1 MSKDIFKYEN
11 VEWSLPLLF
20 QYEAIWSSI
29 YKILKIYNI
38 DHPKINMFGSPSN
51 LWAGGRM
58 PTIYGKFKESTLI
71 NLFKYLKEL
80 NAVPTFTFT
89 STQLTEEDLKDDYA
103 NFLLDIAL
111 EYDARFIV
119 YSDILRDHIKSKKEN
134 ACIVASVIKSNFR
147 FQGPNRIEEP
157 TVENETNY
165 YNKLLKEY
173 DIVVVRPEYSMT
185 TLVEH
190 PEYIDDISRIEVL
203 INQLCIKNCPKM
215 QEHYRFSEE
224 FSRQTTRPDTS
235 FECIKTNM
243 RLKDGLRLNLAHS
256 TETVKKLVQ
265 NGVNKL
271 KLQGRG
277 LGWTATEIEY
287 LLYGQMFNVDGEYYH
302 IQVSLAPEDFD
313 KEQRYFVSLMQ
324 QY

>member
-1 MSKDIFKYEN
+1 MSKDFFKYGQN
-11 VEWSLPLLF
+11 IEWSLPLLF
-20 QYEAIWSSI
+20 QYEAIWSTI

-38 DHPKINMFGSPSN
+38 EPPKINMFGSPSN

-111 EYDARFIV
+111 EHDARFIV
-119 YSDILRDHIKSKKEN
+119 YSDILKDHIKSKKED

-147 FQGPNRIEEP
+147 FQGPDRIEEP

-173 DIVVVRPEYSMT
+173 DVVVVRPEYSMT

-203 INQLCIKNCPKM
+203 INQLCIKTVQKCRNTTDFPKNF
-215 QEHYRFSEE
+215 QDKQQSLT
-224 FSRQTTRPDTS
+224 QTL
-235 FECIKTNM
+235 NV
-243 RLKDGLRLNLAHS
+243 LKQ
-256 TETVKKLVQ
+256 TCV
-265 NGVNKL
+265 
-271 KLQGRG
+271 
-277 LGWTATEIEY
+277 
-287 LLYGQMFNVDGEYYH
+287 
-302 IQVSLAPEDFD
+302 
-313 KEQRYFVSLMQ
+313 
-324 QY
+324 